1 MDCPRHVGLEG
12 VFICS
17 LALAGIFVLSL
28 IFIPYFSK
36 MKLPNHENAVISIE
50 KLRGY
55 CLNYE
60 HPRGKHKA
68 LVFKSALDLEKKDS
82 DLLKM
87 IIFEAL
93 KTNDAVETFS
103 DIYGIRYTVDITYSR
118 KDKQAVI
125 RTMWIIKTNENFP
138 RLTTCYIKE

>member
-1 MDCPRHVGLEG
+1 
-12 VFICS
+12 
-17 LALAGIFVLSL
+17 
-28 IFIPYFSK
+28 
-36 MKLPNHENAVISIE
+36 MKLPNHEIAEIPIE
-50 KLRGY
+50 KLRDY

-68 LVFKSALDLEKKDS
+68 IVFKSALDIEKKDA
-82 DLLKM
+82 DLLKT
-87 IIFEAL
+87 IFLEAL
-93 KTNDAVETFS
+93 KTNDVVETFS
-103 DIYGIRYTVDITYSR
+103 DIYGIRYTVDISYSR

>member
-1 MDCPRHVGLEG
+1 MLE
-12 VFICS
+12 CS
-17 LALAGIFVLSL
+17 TAGIFVLCL
-28 IFIPYFSK
+28 ILFSYFSK

-50 KLRGY
+50 KLRDY
-55 CLNYE
+55 CLNFE

-103 DIYGIRYTVDITYSR
+103 DIYGIRYTVDIPYSI

-125 RTMWIIKTNENFP
+125 RTIWITKTNENFP